1 MEDYEEP
8 TDWSLLIPPSTWLVW
23 SLALILWSVVYVGS
37 LSALGY
43 FALAL
48 SPIVIVTLPLLM
60 LGEMTG
66 SFTFGAI
73 LGLILW
79 LGWVARLVVL
89 GKRQQSIR
97 LIRKAGLVALPL
109 LAFVIALIYVTGTG
123 MEIPTPG

>member
-1 MEDYEEP
+1 MDDFEEP

-23 SLALILWSVVYVGS
+23 SLALILWSIVYVAS
-37 LSALGY
+37 LSVLGF

-48 SPIVIVTLPLLM
+48 SPLIVVTFPLLI

-79 LGWVARLVVL
+79 LGWAARLMVL
-89 GKRQQSIR
+89 GKRQTSIK

-109 LAFVIALIYVTGTG
+109 LAFVLAIIYVAGTG